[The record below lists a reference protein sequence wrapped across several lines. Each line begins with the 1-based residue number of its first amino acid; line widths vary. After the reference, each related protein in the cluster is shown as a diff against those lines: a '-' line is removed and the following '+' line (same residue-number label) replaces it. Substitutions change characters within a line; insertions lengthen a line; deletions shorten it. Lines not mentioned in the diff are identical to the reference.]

1 MRILVA
7 EDDPR
12 LGRMLAKGLRDQA
25 YAVDLVTDGE
35 QALYQASVNDYDAV
49 VLDVTMPRRDGIA
62 VCRALRDRESR
73 VPILMLTARDAV
85 SDRIAGLDAGG
96 DDYLTKPFDFGELLA
111 RLRALMRRGHVV
123 LPAAIMIG
131 DLRIDTASQ
140 MVTRAERTVPLTT
153 KEYALLELLARRAG
167 AVVSRAEICAHVWD
181 DNHDPLSNAIE
192 VYINRLRRKLDAPGQ
207 PPLIHTRRGAGYLLA
222 ALEAGGP
229 ARARSG
235 AGA

>member
-1 MRILVA
+1 MRILLA

-12 LGRMLAKGLRDQA
+12 LGRLLAKGLRDQA

-35 QALYQASVNDYDAV
+35 MALYEAAVNEYDAI
-49 VLDVTMPRRDGIA
+49 VLDVAMPRRDGLD
-62 VCRALRDRESR
+62 VCRALRQRGSR

-123 LPAAIMIG
+123 LPDTIVVG
-131 DLRIDTASQ
+131 DLRIDTAGQ
-140 MVTRAERTVPLTT
+140 RVTRAGRAVPLTA
-153 KEYALLELLARRAG
+153 KEYALLEFLARHAG
-167 AVVSRAEICAHVWD
+167 AVVSRADMCAHVWD

-192 VYINRLRRKLDAPGQ
+192 VYINRLRRKLDAPGAAS
-207 PPLIHTRRGAGYLLA
+207 LIHTRRGAGYQLA
-222 ALEAGGP
+222 EPEGAARTP
-229 ARARSG
+229 AREDDG
-235 AGA
+235 A